1 MTEEIKNEEL
11 QEELPPCEEASETA
25 TETDEAT
32 AEVDGKEEKKKKRR
46 TEAELSELKKDLEAA
61 KEEIAAANDKY
72 LRLAAEYENF
82 RKRSAKE
89 RENIYSD
96 AYADAL
102 CALLP
107 IFDNLERAVKYADG
121 ESLQQGVVLT
131 LKGLTT
137 TMEKLGITEIEA
149 EGQPFDPNFHNAVMH
164 IEDETLGE
172 SVVAEVLQKGYRRGD
187 RVLRYAMVK
196 VAN

>member
-1 MTEEIKNEEL
+1 MAEEIKNEEL
-11 QEELPPCEEASETA
+11 EAQTAPAEQEEPEVPEKESKKKTRKLEAQIDELTKKVEEAA
-25 TETDEAT
+25 
-32 AEVDGKEEKKKKRR
+32 
-46 TEAELSELKKDLEAA
+46 AELAV
-61 KEEIAAANDKY
+61 ANDKY
-72 LRLAAEYENF
+72 LRLAAEYDNF

-89 RENIYSD
+89 REGIYGD

-107 IFDNLERAVKYADG
+107 IFDNLERAVKYSDG
-121 ESLQQGVVLT
+121 DSLQQGVALT

-137 TMEKLGITEIEA
+137 TLEKLGITEIEA
-149 EGQPFDPNFHNAVMH
+149 EGKPFDPNFHNAVMH
-164 IEDETLGE
+164 VEDETLGE
-172 SVVAEVLQKGYRRGD
+172 GVVAEVLQKGYCRGE

>member
-11 QEELPPCEEASETA
+11 NEEAPAVEQ
-25 TETDEAT
+25 EAPV
-32 AEVDGKEEKKKKRR
+32 APEKESKKKTRR
-46 TEAELSELKKDLEAA
+46 LEAQIDELTKSLENAAAEL
-61 KEEIAAANDKY
+61 AAANDKY
-72 LRLAAEYENF
+72 LRLAAEYDNF

-89 RENIYSD
+89 REGIYGD

-121 ESLQQGVVLT
+121 ENLQQGVALT

-137 TMEKLGITEIEA
+137 TLEKLGITEIEA
-149 EGQPFDPNFHNAVMH
+149 EGKPFDPNFHNAVMH
-164 IEDETLGE
+164 VEDDTLGE
-172 SVVAEVLQKGYRRGD
+172 GVVAEVLQKGYCRGD

>member
-1 MTEEIKNEEL
+1 MAEEIKNEEL
-11 QEELPPCEEASETA
+11 VEEASAAEQ
-25 TETDEAT
+25 EAP
-32 AEVDGKEEKKKKRR
+32 AAPEKESKKKTRKLEAQIDEL
-46 TEAELSELKKDLEAA
+46 TKKLEEAAAEL
-61 KEEIAAANDKY
+61 AAANDKY
-72 LRLAAEYENF
+72 LRLAAEYDNF

-89 RENIYSD
+89 REGVYGD

-107 IFDNLERAVKYADG
+107 IFDNLERAVKYSDG
-121 ESLQQGVVLT
+121 DSLQQGVALT

-137 TMEKLGITEIEA
+137 TLEKLGITEIEA
-149 EGQPFDPNFHNAVMH
+149 EGKTFDPNFHNAVMH
-164 IEDETLGE
+164 VEDEALGE
-172 SVVAEVLQKGYRRGD
+172 GMVAEVLQKGYCRGD

>member
-1 MTEEIKNEEL
+1 MAEEIKNEEL
-11 QEELPPCEEASETA
+11 ETGAPEQEAPAAPE
-25 TETDEAT
+25 
-32 AEVDGKEEKKKKRR
+32 KESKKKTRR
-46 TEAELSELKKDLEAA
+46 MEAQVDELTKKLAESAAELAD
-61 KEEIAAANDKY
+61 ANDKY
-72 LRLAAEYENF
+72 LRLYAEYDNF

-89 RENIYSD
+89 REGLYGD

-107 IFDNLERAVKYADG
+107 IFDNLERAVKYSDG
-121 ESLQQGVVLT
+121 DSLQQGVALT
-131 LKGLTT
+131 LKGLTAT
-137 TMEKLGITEIEA
+137 LEKLGITEIEA
-149 EGQPFDPNFHNAVMH
+149 EGKPFDPNFHNAVMH

>member
-1 MTEEIKNEEL
+1 MTDEIKNEEL
-11 QEELPPCEEASETA
+11 VAEEIPAEQEAAAAPE
-25 TETDEAT
+25 
-32 AEVDGKEEKKKKRR
+32 KESKKKTKKL
-46 TEAELSELKKDLEAA
+46 EAQIDELSAKLEAA
-61 KEEIAAANDKY
+61 ADELAAANDKY
-72 LRLAAEYENF
+72 LRLAAEYDNF

-89 RENIYSD
+89 REGIYGD

-121 ESLQQGVVLT
+121 ENLQQGVALT
-131 LKGLTT
+131 LKGLATT
-137 TMEKLGITEIEA
+137 LEKLGITEIEA
-149 EGQPFDPNFHNAVMH
+149 EGKPFDPNFHNAVMH
-164 IEDETLGE
+164 VEDETLGE
-172 SVVAEVLQKGYRRGD
+172 GVVAEVLQKGYCRGE

>member
-11 QEELPPCEEASETA
+11 ELPVEEAPAAEETV
-25 TETDEAT
+25 EEAP
-32 AEVDGKEEKKKKRR
+32 EKESKKKTRKLEAQIDEL
-46 TEAELSELKKDLEAA
+46 TKQVEQAAAEL
-61 KEEIAAANDKY
+61 AAANDKY
-72 LRLAAEYENF
+72 LRLAAEYDNF

-89 RENIYSD
+89 REGVYGD

-107 IFDNLERAVKYADG
+107 IFDNLERAVKYSDG
-121 ESLQQGVVLT
+121 DSLQQGVALT
-131 LKGLTT
+131 LKGLATT
-137 TMEKLGITEIEA
+137 LEKLGITEIEA
-149 EGQPFDPNFHNAVMH
+149 EGKPFDPNFHNAVMH
-164 IEDETLGE
+164 VEDDTLGE
-172 SVVAEVLQKGYRRGD
+172 GVVAEVLQKGYCKGE

>member
-11 QEELPPCEEASETA
+11 ELPEEDVSAVEEAEAPEKENKKKTRKLEAQIDELSKQLEQAA
-25 TETDEAT
+25 TE
-32 AEVDGKEEKKKKRR
+32 
-46 TEAELSELKKDLEAA
+46 L
-61 KEEIAAANDKY
+61 AAANDKY
-72 LRLAAEYENF
+72 LRLAAEYDNF

-89 RENIYSD
+89 REGVYGD

-107 IFDNLERAVKYADG
+107 IFDNLERAVKYSDG
-121 ESLQQGVVLT
+121 DSLQQGVALT
-131 LKGLTT
+131 LKGLTST
-137 TMEKLGITEIEA
+137 LEKLGITEIEA
-149 EGQPFDPNFHNAVMH
+149 EGKPFDPNFHNAVMH
-164 IEDETLGE
+164 VEDDSLGE
-172 SVVAEVLQKGYRRGD
+172 GVVAEVLQKGYCKGE